1 MKSRKAIYISM
12 AIILTTI
19 AIISV
24 SLWAGEVE
32 NDSANQDSM
41 PVYEYK
47 IINIYPHDSTAYTQG
62 LVYDGKDLYESTGL
76 YGNST
81 VRRVELE
88 TGRIQKI
95 YRMPAKYFGEGMTIW
110 KNQLV
115 QLTWKSM
122 VGFVYNKS
130 NFNQIGV
137 FYYDRDGWGITNDSQ
152 RLIMSDGS
160 DTLYFMNPDTFSDE
174 GLIKVKENGKPV
186 YQLNE
191 LEFINGKV
199 LANIYLDDRIAIISP
214 ETGAITGWIDLQGL
228 SARENNLGKVD
239 VLNGIA
245 YNARRDTLLVTGKF
259 WPELFEIEIQSEDK
273 TGRPMVWGPSSIEGK
288 KLEP

>member
-1 MKSRKAIYISM
+1 MKSRKAIFVSM
-12 AIILTTI
+12 AIILSTI

-24 SLWAGEVE
+24 SFWAGEVE
-32 NDSANQDSM
+32 NDSAKQDSA

-130 NFNQIGV
+130 NFNQIGD
-137 FYYDRDGWGITNDSQ
+137 FCYDRDGWGITNDSQ

-191 LEFINGKV
+191 LEFINGKI
-199 LANIYLDDRIAIISP
+199 LANIYFDDRIAIISP
-214 ETGAITGWIDLQGL
+214 ETGAITGWIDLKGL
-228 SARENNLGKVD
+228 SAREKNLGKVD

-245 YNARRDTLLVTGKF
+245 YNAKRDTLLVTGKF
-259 WPELFEIEIQSEDK
+259 WPELFEIEIQSED
-273 TGRPMVWGPSSIEGK
+273 RQEG
-288 KLEP
+288 L

>member
-1 MKSRKAIYISM
+1 MKSRKVLFVST
-12 AIILTTI
+12 AIILSTI

-24 SLWAGEVE
+24 SLWIGEVE
-32 NDSANQDSM
+32 NDSAKQDSV
-41 PVYEYK
+41 PVYGFK

-130 NFNQIGV
+130 NFNQIGD

-245 YNARRDTLLVTGKF
+245 YNAKRDTLLVTGKF

-273 TGRPMVWGPSSIEGK
+273 TGKLMVWGPSSIEGK

>member
-1 MKSRKAIYISM
+1 MKSRNAIYISM

-130 NFNQIGV
+130 NFNQIGD